1 MEGGGAGAP
10 WPEWIQLMERL
21 SQQRYF
27 DLEQAGGADEASMAA
42 VVFMD
47 LSEVNEK
54 AGFDILK
61 YVCSFLL
68 RCCCWRTPSPSW
80 CCSWWP
86 DGSGRRRWPYST
98 SGAAEEEDWR
108 DLNILRQEYG

>member
-27 DLEQAGGADEASMAA
+27 DLERAGGADEASMAA

-61 YVCSFLL
+61 YVLFLPVEVL
-68 RCCCWRTPSPSW
+68 LL
-80 CCSWWP
+80 
-86 DGSGRRRWPYST
+86 
-98 SGAAEEEDWR
+98 AHAES
-108 DLNILRQEYG
+108 